1 MRQNGR
7 WCRRL
12 HPAIFAWCGWAAFFA
27 LTLLAS
33 AATAAT
39 RPPSTPPPIP
49 HSHVRQRQ
57 RRTESDNEEETFPVL
72 IGLRRAYSR
81 SSRLSVIL
89 RFSSRFPHRRFKRI
103 NVVSGH
109 VTQAE
114 RDRLSNHPDIV
125 YIEDDAVVYPNY
137 VEEQVTSASSTSTA
151 DALLYGVSMVQ
162 GDSMIIPSV
171 AESTATT
178 GSTAACNDPNSF
190 KIGVRNQ
197 IVVAT

>member
-1 MRQNGR
+1 MPQKGR
-7 WCRRL
+7 LCRRL
-12 HPAIFAWCGWAAFFA
+12 HPAIFAWCGWAAAFA

-33 AATAAT
+33 ATAAKH
-39 RPPSTPPPIP
+39 PSTPIP

-57 RRTESDNEEETFPVL
+57 RRRTESDNEEETFPVL

-162 GDSMIIPSV
+162 GDSAIIPSV

-190 KIGVRNQ
+190 KIGVRDQ